1 MRVEKLD
8 SVGAA
13 GEGRGRNS
21 VQKTLMMAENV
32 GFCNAELKVEDIE
45 VFTLDATNVTFAKNT
60 SAKCPMDILECGII
74 QILQGRMSD

>member
-1 MRVEKLD
+1 MV
-8 SVGAA
+8 
-13 GEGRGRNS
+13 
-21 VQKTLMMAENV
+21 AENV

-60 SAKCPMDILECGII
+60 SAKCPMYILESGII